1 MTDSTL
7 SAKHSLAVYAG
18 LWLFV
23 LAIAFHDKPLFFY
36 PLIGGAA
43 LAVFSVLG
51 SFVFQQYRC
60 YIYAKSA
67 IRYGANAINYFV
79 AARATEDALKYFEK
93 DEYSILAA
101 RHLPLGY
108 DKALKRRVDKIEY
121 YYSCLRH
128 CEKRQ
133 EFYLGLLHAEGMD
146 YISAV
151 KDVLKASMVVADHNP
166 AIVKMRKNPS
176 APVSIDD
183 IVNAIEKVEG

>member
-7 SAKHSLAVYAG
+7 SVKHSLAIYAG

-60 YIYAKSA
+60 YIYAKRA
-67 IRYGANAINYFV
+67 IKYGANAINYFV
-79 AARATEDALKYFEK
+79 AARATEDALRRFKK
-93 DEYSILAA
+93 DEYSILAS
-101 RHLPLGY
+101 RLLPEGY
-108 DKALKRRVDKIEY
+108 DKTLKRRLDKIAY
-121 YYSCLRH
+121 YYSCRRH

-133 EFYLGLLHAEGMD
+133 AFYLQLLHAEGMD

-151 KDVLKASMVVADHNP
+151 NDVLAASKAVADHNS
-166 AIVKMRKNPS
+166 AVVMLRKNPN
-176 APVSIDD
+176 VRVGIDD

>member
-7 SAKHSLAVYAG
+7 SVKHSIAIYAG

-23 LAIAFHDKPLFFY
+23 LAIAFHDKPMFFY

-60 YIYAKSA
+60 YIYAKRA

-93 DEYSILAA
+93 DEFRILAT
-101 RHLPLGY
+101 

-121 YYSCLRH
+121 YYSCRRH

-133 EFYLGLLHAEGMD
+133 AFYLKLLHAEGMD
-146 YISAV
+146 FRSAV
-151 KDVLKASMVVADHNP
+151 NDVLEASKVVAEHNP

>member
-7 SAKHSLAVYAG
+7 SVKHSLAIYAG

-23 LAIAFHDKPLFFY
+23 LAIAFHDKPVFFY

-60 YIYAKSA
+60 YIYAKRA
-67 IRYGANAINYFV
+67 IKYGANAINYFV
-79 AARATEDALKYFEK
+79 AARATEDALRRFEK
-93 DEYSILAA
+93 DKYSILAA
-101 RHLPLGY
+101 RLLPEGY
-108 DKALKRRVDKIEY
+108 DKALKRRVDKIDY
-121 YYSCLRH
+121 YYSCRRH

-133 EFYLGLLHAEGMD
+133 AFYLSLLHAEGMD

-151 KDVLKASMVVADHNP
+151 NDVLAASKVVADHNS
-166 AIVKMRKNPS
+166 AVVKMRQDLS
-176 APVSIDD
+176 LPVSVND

>member
-7 SAKHSLAVYAG
+7 SVKHSLAVYAG

-51 SFVFQQYRC
+51 SFVLQQYRC
-60 YIYAKSA
+60 YIYAKRA
-67 IRYGANAINYFV
+67 IKYGANAINYFV
-79 AARATEDALKYFEK
+79 AARVTEDALRRFKK
-93 DEYSILAA
+93 DEYSRMFAVVIPRTYRESVNERL
-101 RHLPLGY
+101 
-108 DKALKRRVDKIEY
+108 DKINY
-121 YYSCLRH
+121 YYSCLDH
-128 CEKRQ
+128 CKKRQ
-133 EFYLGLLHAEGMD
+133 EFYLKLLHAEGMD

-151 KDVLKASMVVADHNP
+151 TDVTEASNVVADHNP
-166 AIVKMRKNPS
+166 AVVKMRKNPNL
-176 APVSIDD
+176 PVSIDD